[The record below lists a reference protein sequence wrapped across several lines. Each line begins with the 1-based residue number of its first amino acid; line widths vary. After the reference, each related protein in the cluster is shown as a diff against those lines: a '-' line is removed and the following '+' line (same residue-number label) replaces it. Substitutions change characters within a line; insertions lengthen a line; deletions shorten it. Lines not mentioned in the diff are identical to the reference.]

1 MVAAAWGGWPDICH
15 LANSP
20 SICSCINQSVHLS
33 INQSISWPVSY
44 SIVNLNPSISQPV
57 NHPIDPSF
65 SLSQPAHESINLPTY
80 PVSSTSSGG
89 SANND
94 WKNVIAL
101 TIMCQWNMHV
111 DMQAAVE
118 LCWLTCVSSELN
130 GEGLTRS
137 GGIDILGSLLARCCT
152 IMPKD
157 VPANQPA
164 AIMTTHALRTC
175 AGMAIFTNAQKE
187 LASRCS
193 LLSQSALPCIIVQ
206 HGGTVLHS
214 IVNTAS

>member
-1 MVAAAWGGWPDICH
+1 
-15 LANSP
+15 
-20 SICSCINQSVHLS
+20 
-33 INQSISWPVSY
+33 
-44 SIVNLNPSISQPV
+44 
-57 NHPIDPSF
+57 
-65 SLSQPAHESINLPTY
+65 
-80 PVSSTSSGG
+80 
-89 SANND
+89 
-94 WKNVIAL
+94 
-101 TIMCQWNMHV
+101 MCQWNMHV

-130 GEGLTRS
+130 GEELTRS

-175 AGMAIFTNAQKE
+175 AGMAIFANAQKE

-193 LLSQSALPCIIVQ
+193 LHTICL
-206 HGGTVLHS
+206 
-214 IVNTAS
+214 ASCCPAEKCTTWPTCVSCHA